1 MQTRSISYLRGGYI
15 WSFPTG
21 ETMNIANIQGD
32 HKPSTEAPHFHFEL
46 VQYRSPKHFFFLDL
60 ILPFLAGS

>member
-1 MQTRSISYLRGGYI
+1 VAK

-21 ETMNIANIQGD
+21 GTMNIANIQGY